1 MCFIYIFN
9 NFKNYILTLPADDLR
24 QTKEYTNYECF
35 YHLTVKSLRS
45 KCLIN
50 CSLPDYRIILNSFL

>member
-50 CSLPDYRIILNSFL
+50 CSLPDYR